1 LDKSEDLLNDLSQVW
16 VRVQVVPLESTR
28 LLGFV
33 VLEISLVL
41 GSLKL
46 NLSKFLDLVVVDDK
60 DLVSIGL
67 VGECVLGV
75 SGGIWLLEADES
87 VGITGLTFVKSDIL
101 DLTVLL
107 EEISEVVL
115 SPFSWEV
122 LDVEVASLL

>member
-1 LDKSEDLLNDLSQVW
+1 VW

-67 VGECVLGV
+67 VGESVLGV

-87 VGITGLTFVKSDIL
+87 VGITGLTFVKSDVL